1 MSYQTNVRAN
11 YMNKTA
17 KLAFFKA
24 RQRTG
29 DAARLAEET
38 GYSVSHVSNVTNG
51 RRKVNNTIAN
61 AMYMVARRRTKNS
74 ELANA

>member
-24 RQRTG
+24 RKRTG
-29 DAARLAEET
+29 DTTRIAEET
-38 GYSVSHVSNVTNG
+38 GYSVSHVSNMTSGTRRVTNP
-51 RRKVNNTIAN
+51 VAN
-61 AMYMVARRRTKNS
+61 AMYMLTRRRIKNS
-74 ELANA
+74 ELA